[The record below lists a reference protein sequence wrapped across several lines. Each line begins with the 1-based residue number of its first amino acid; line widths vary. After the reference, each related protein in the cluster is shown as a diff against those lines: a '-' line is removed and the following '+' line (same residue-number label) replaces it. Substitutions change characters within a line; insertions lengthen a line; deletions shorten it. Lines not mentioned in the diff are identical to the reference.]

1 MRKASKILGIIGGTL
16 AVIIALFAMLGG
28 AIFTSFEQAEV
39 WSEGMESVI
48 ATDDTSDTQVIDDE
62 SMVAHFVSRVFF
74 ILGAFILIMGVMGVV
89 AGAIVNKHNVA
100 SGILMIVASAA
111 LFFTVWGFISFVLL
125 LLGGIFALIKEPLK
139 GNLQEDV

>member
-1 MRKASKILGIIGGTL
+1 MRKASKILGIIGGAL

-48 ATDDTSDTQVIDDE
+48 ANDDTSDTQVINDE

-74 ILGAFILIMGVMGVV
+74 ILGAFILIMGVMGVI